1 MNRLYLYAG
10 IAAVFL
16 GLSLT
21 SYIQTKRLHSAKV
34 ELATATATIKAE
46 RDNLRKANES
56 SERYAISLE
65 NLKAARSATPV
76 RTVRLC
82 APSVPKAGTATGT
95 DAASQEGVSQV
106 PGPDL
111 GPDLYQLAD
120 EADELRVR
128 LEALQNWVRD
138 R

>member
-1 MNRLYLYAG
+1 MNQLRLYAYLAVALAIVSGLVY
-10 IAAVFL
+10 IRHLQHRAALVAPL
-16 GLSLT
+16 
-21 SYIQTKRLHSAKV
+21 
-34 ELATATATIKAE
+34 EATIKAE
-46 RDNLRKANES
+46 RNNLRKANES

-82 APSVPKAGTATGT
+82 APTSVPKAGTATGI
-95 DAASQEGVSQV
+95 DEAVQEGVPQV

-128 LEALQNWVRD
+128 LEALQDWVKAR
-138 R
+138 

>member
-1 MNRLYLYAG
+1 MKLYLYGA

-21 SYIQTKRLHSAKV
+21 AYIQTKRLHSAKV

-82 APSVPKAGTATGT
+82 APSVPKAGTATGI
-95 DAASQEGVSQV
+95 DEAVQEGVSQV

-111 GPDLYQLAD
+111 GPSLYQLAD

-128 LEALQNWVRD
+128 LEALQQWVRG

>member
-1 MNRLYLYAG
+1 MLA
-10 IAAVFL
+10 ITATA
-16 GLSLT
+16 
-21 SYIQTKRLHSAKV
+21 YIQTKRLHSAKV

-82 APSVPKAGTATGT
+82 APTSVPKAGTATGT

-111 GPDLYQLAD
+111 GPSLYQLAD